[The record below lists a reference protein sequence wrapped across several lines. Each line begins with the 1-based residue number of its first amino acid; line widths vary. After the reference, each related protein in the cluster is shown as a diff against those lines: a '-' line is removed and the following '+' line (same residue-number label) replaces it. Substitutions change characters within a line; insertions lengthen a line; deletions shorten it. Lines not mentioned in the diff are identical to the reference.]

1 MKSFPKL
8 KPGNILNFDAT
19 MIMSTVSV
27 LFQMSERENEI
38 DQLLKKV
45 ATLRYITLHSCI
57 FVLHKDGLLC
67 MSIDSWGER
76 GMRKAVLGPHELFWS
91 HGGASCSLY
100 WCMYGR
106 PAVSQFG
113 HVQERWRDE

>member
-1 MKSFPKL
+1 
-8 KPGNILNFDAT
+8 

-57 FVLHKDGLLC
+57 FVLHKDRLLC
-67 MSIDSWGER
+67 TCVCFCCVCPLIKR
-76 GMRKAVLGPHELFWS
+76 GMRKAVFGPHELFWS